1 MSSATA
7 IALGA
12 ALAVVFLLLVG
23 VMLFQEIRTR
33 ASNDPAEFIIDE
45 AVEWVWSRL
54 DGGPKSRLTPDGV
67 QSILEW
73 QVFGLQQSV
82 KGKPLGSASVVMGA
96 TDESV
101 DYILTKENSFEP
113 EDVRAVLAGQFG
125 YLESIGAIAG
135 MAEGNET

>member
-12 ALAVVFLLLVG
+12 VLAVVFLVLIG

-33 ASNDPAEFIIDE
+33 SSSDPAEFIIDD
-45 AVEWVWSRL
+45 AVEWVWSQF
-54 DGGPKSRLTPDGV
+54 DGGQKSRLTPDGV
-67 QSILEW
+67 RSIIEW

-101 DYILTKENSFEP
+101 GYILTKVNSFEP

-125 YLESIGAIAG
+125 YLESIGAVAG
-135 MAEGNET
+135 IVEGNET

>member
-1 MSSATA
+1 MSSASA

-12 ALAVVFLLLVG
+12 VLAVVFLVLIG

-33 ASNDPAEFIIDE
+33 PSRDPAEFIIDD
-45 AVEWVWSRL
+45 AVNWVWSRL
-54 DGGPKSRLTPDGV
+54 DGGPKARLTPDGV
-67 QSILEW
+67 RSILEW

-82 KGKPLGSASVVMGA
+82 KGKPPGSASVVMGA

-101 DYILTKENSFEP
+101 DYILTKLDSLDP

-135 MAEGNET
+135 VAEGNET

>member
-1 MSSATA
+1 MSPASA

-12 ALAVVFLLLVG
+12 VLAVVFLVLIG

-33 ASNDPAEFIIDE
+33 PSRDPAEFIIDD
-45 AVEWVWSRL
+45 AVKWVWSRL
-54 DGGPKSRLTPDGV
+54 DGGPKARLTPDGV
-67 QSILEW
+67 RSILEW

-82 KGKPLGSASVVMGA
+82 KGKPPGSASVVMGA
-96 TDESV
+96 SDESV
-101 DYILTKENSFEP
+101 DYILTKLDSLDP